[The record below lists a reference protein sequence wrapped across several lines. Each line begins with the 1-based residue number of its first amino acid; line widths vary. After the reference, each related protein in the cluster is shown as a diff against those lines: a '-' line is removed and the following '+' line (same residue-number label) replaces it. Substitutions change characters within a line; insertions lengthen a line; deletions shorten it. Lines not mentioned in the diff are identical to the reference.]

1 VSRLRL
7 AALHFTPRFGEVEA
21 NRAQLLSSLEGLGEV
36 DLVVLP
42 ELATTG
48 FCMQPDQAQ
57 AWAEGPEGETASALS
72 KWARERGALVACG
85 LALREG
91 QLFSNAQLLFER
103 DGTLA
108 SVYRKR
114 HLWGHD
120 RLWATPGAEPGA
132 IAETSLGPIAQL
144 ICADIGHL
152 ETVIGLAERRPSVL
166 AFSTA
171 WVGEGAPFP
180 TSWQVA
186 LRLLDPAPIVIANR
200 GGEEEGVLFEDP
212 SAILSYLHG
221 GTVGRR
227 GSGPELLEWAQPVS
241 ADDEGPSL

>member
-1 VSRLRL
+1 MSGLRL

-21 NRAQLLSSLEGLGEV
+21 NRAQLLGALASLGEV

-48 FCMQPDQAQ
+48 FCLQPDQAR
-57 AWAEGPEGETASALS
+57 AWAETSAGETASALS
-72 KWARERGALVACG
+72 AWARERGALLACG

-91 QLFSNAQLLFER
+91 QRLSNAQLLFDR
-103 DGTLA
+103 DGSLA
-108 SVYRKR
+108 NVYRKR

-120 RLWATPGAEPGA
+120 TLWATPGDEPGA
-132 IAETSLGPIAQL
+132 IAETSIGPVAQL

-152 ETVIGLAERRPSVL
+152 ETVFGLAQRRPMVL

-171 WVGEGAPFP
+171 WVGEGEPFP

-212 SAILSYLHG
+212 SAILSYRQG
-221 GTVGRR
+221 GVVGTR
-227 GSGPELLEWAQPVS
+227 GEASELLERTYA
-241 ADDEGPSL
+241 